1 MAFSFP
7 RTLIK
12 TVFSL
17 LLLVF
22 IVSSFTSAS
31 SSSSSSPPPAG
42 SPSAETELICHTE
55 NPAECYPKVFS
66 ATDEF
71 QVVHDDQDL
80 PPGLH
85 VQLDVQT
92 GKKQAKLYDPT
103 EENPALEGLPVDQAV
118 IVVDPEQQL
127 AVDDEPRIPPGAP
140 AYEPIGIVKEPR
152 EKNEGFDEALAV
164 VKEYPVLL
172 PDTDW
177 RQQHDDDDVVP
188 ENVSRALDT
197 LEELSHDMYYGLR
210 IAEDAD
216 ALAALSCLAARRDDD
231 DDDAAQALTD
241 RPDFLASTILAS
253 AVRNNA
259 PALRA
264 AEGLWDAV
272 AARPCRFTP
281 RTLRD
286 ELYHGPEP
294 GSLEGADDARL
305 RLAVL
310 GALLRSPKIS
320 GEFIEAGGMRGLL
333 RVLLREGEAAWE
345 PRRAKAAQIVSDT
358 FLDEDVGATL
368 GVWPTGGRTDP
379 AICAEGGP
387 ESLGDGCW
395 EYHLAKISSDPESA
409 SWSWPLLELLERR
422 RPVTTSQPE
431 IPPPEQKG
439 L

>member
-7 RTLIK
+7 RTPMK

-22 IVSSFTSAS
+22 IVSSFTSASS

-71 QVVHDDQDL
+71 QEVHDDQDL

-118 IVVDPEQQL
+118 IVVDPEQQP

-140 AYEPIGIVKEPR
+140 AYEPIGIVKEPQ

-164 VKEYPVLL
+164 VKEY
-172 PDTDW
+172 
-177 RQQHDDDDVVP
+177 HDHDHDVP

-216 ALAALSCLAARRDDD
+216 ALAALSCLAARRGGDDV
-231 DDDAAQALTD
+231 AQSLTD
-241 RPDFLASTILAS
+241 RPDFLASSILAS

-294 GSLEGADDARL
+294 EPGSAGEREQADDARL
-305 RLAVL
+305 RLTVL
-310 GALLRSPKIS
+310 GALLKSPKIS

-333 RVLLREGEAAWE
+333 RVLLREGGAAWE

-379 AICAEGGP
+379 AICAGGGP

-395 EYHLAKISSDPESA
+395 EYHLDRLSGDSESA
-409 SWSWPLLELLERR
+409 SWSRPLLELLERR
-422 RPVTTSQPE
+422 RPVLTTPQPE
-431 IPPPEQKG
+431 IPPPEQKE